1 MSIEELENKHGDI
14 PLESLNFDEFYYIK
28 HTKLSMLVSSNP
40 KDIVPDE
47 WKEESINYLWGEVD
61 NLMNEYTTYHKD
73 LIKFEYCLANY
84 PSKVND

>member
-1 MSIEELENKHGDI
+1 
-14 PLESLNFDEFYYIK
+14 
-28 HTKLSMLVSSNP
+28 MLVSSNP
-40 KDIVPDE
+40 RDIVPDE

-84 PSKVND
+84 STIRND

>member
-1 MSIEELENKHGDI
+1 MSKKYIVEFTKEQIKTVARGL
-14 PLESLNFDEFYYIK
+14 EFYSRFLAGQWRI
-28 HTKLSMLVSSNP
+28 
-40 KDIVPDE
+40 PDE